1 MKLNKL
7 ILVSALIST
16 LSLPALAASNI
27 DQNSAVTTDNAT
39 GKMPGGMPMYRQG
52 TMNQGN
58 NGFSDMPM
66 DMSQMDMNRMNMGQM
81 DMGRMNMG
89 NMNMRPGN
97 YQGMPMM
104 NMGQQNGMPMMPY
117 RQNQMPTA
125 SPGAGHHAGSMNQ
138 QGGMPMMNMGQQGG
152 MPMMKMMPQKM
163 AEMQQHRA
171 RVETHLAN
179 IESSLQQLIELQKA
193 K

>member
-1 MKLNKL
+1 MKFNKI
-7 ILVSALIST
+7 ILVSAFMSA
-16 LSLPALAASNI
+16 LSLPALADTTGEHNATP
-27 DQNSAVTTDNAT
+27 TTDNAIT
-39 GKMPGGMPMYRQG
+39 QVPGGFPMNRQG
-52 TMNQGN
+52 AMNPAN
-58 NGFSDMPM
+58 SGFSGMPM

-104 NMGQQNGMPMMPY
+104 NMGQPQNMPMMQY
-117 RQNQMPTA
+117 RQNQMPPSTA
-125 SPGAGHHAGSMNQ
+125 GGGHHPGGMNK
-138 QGGMPMMNMGQQGG
+138 QGGMG

-163 AEMQQHRA
+163 AEMKQHRE
-171 RVETHLAN
+171 RVEKHLAS
-179 IESSLQQLIELQKA
+179 IDSSLQQLVELQKA